1 MPRLAVEEI
10 LELSVAERVQLA
22 EDIWDTIDA
31 QPELLSITEA
41 QRREL
46 DRRLAAAD
54 ADPASAC
61 FMRAGTRSF
70 GKPEQNSN
78 RRRAIRRAHPE
89 SEDEG
94 RRA

>member
-1 MPRLAVEEI
+1 MPRLDVEEI

-22 EDIWDTIDA
+22 EDIWDTIAA

-54 ADPASAC
+54 ADPASAIPWEEV
-61 FMRAGTRSF
+61 RAKLER
-70 GKPEQNSN
+70 PE
-78 RRRAIRRAHPE
+78 
-89 SEDEG
+89 
-94 RRA
+94 